1 MCGIVDGGIFSTL
14 GVVVGIA
21 GAWAWLSFATA
32 GLIALATRTTA
43 WRGDVR
49 IRREKIR
56 LRGFN
61 NLTKS
66 LSFNIYD
73 ICYAK
78 SREDRNEYLAYIDEV
93 YNSKRLESILKGVTK
108 IISARILNVSTQDY
122 DPMGA
127 SVAILIAEGS
137 MAQEGKTGISLVHVD
152 KSHLCAHTYPETDKA
167 SGISTFRVDIDISTC
182 GKISPLTSLNY
193 LIKSFDSEVVL
204 LDYRVRGF
212 TRNVQGKKLFI
223 DHDIHSIQQFIA
235 EGVKKRYDRVDINIS
250 QENLFHT
257 KMVLKNF
264 LLDNYLFGTT
274 AKKLNRPERQKVKD
288 SLKREMTE
296 IFYAKNIFR

>member
-1 MCGIVDGGIFSTL
+1 M
-14 GVVVGIA
+14 
-21 GAWAWLSFATA
+21 
-32 GLIALATRTTA
+32 
-43 WRGDVR
+43 R
-49 IRREKIR
+49 IHQKKLK

-78 SREDRNEYLAYIDEV
+78 SRVDRKEYLAYVDEV
-93 YNSKRLESILKGVTK
+93 YNSERLESILKGMADL
-108 IISARILNVSTQDY
+108 IGARILNISSQDY

-127 SVAILIAEGS
+127 SVTILIAEGP
-137 MAQEGKTGISLVHVD
+137 MVQGEHCAISLAHLD
-152 KSHLCAHTYPETDKA
+152 KSHLCAHTYPETDKG

-182 GKISPLTSLNY
+182 GKISPLRALNY

-212 TRNVQGKKLFI
+212 TRNTRGKKLFI
-223 DHDIHSIQQFIA
+223 DHKIHSIQQFIA
-235 EGVKKRYDRVDINIS
+235 DDVKKRYDKVDINIS
-250 QENLFHT
+250 QENIFHT
-257 KMVLKNF
+257 KMVLKDF
-264 LLDNYLFGTT
+264 RLDNYLFGAT
-274 AKKLNRPERQKVKD
+274 AKELDREERRMVKE

-296 IFYAKNIFR
+296 IFHAKNLFR

>member
-1 MCGIVDGGIFSTL
+1 M
-14 GVVVGIA
+14 
-21 GAWAWLSFATA
+21 
-32 GLIALATRTTA
+32 R
-43 WRGDVR
+43 RG
-49 IRREKIR
+49 REKLR

-78 SREDRNEYLAYIDEV
+78 SREDRKEYLSYIDEM
-93 YNSKRLESILKGVTK
+93 YNSVRLESILKGVAD
-108 IISARILNVSTQDY
+108 IIGARILNLSTQDY

-127 SVAILIAEGS
+127 SVVVLIAEGS
-137 MAQEGKTGISLVHVD
+137 TSDALRNGISLAHLD
-152 KSHLCAHTYPETDKA
+152 KSHICAHTYPETDKR

-182 GKISPLTSLNY
+182 GKISPLRSLNY

-212 TRNVQGKKLFI
+212 TRNIHGKKLFI

-235 EGVKKRYDRVDINIS
+235 EGIKKRYDRVDINIS

-257 KMVLKNF
+257 KMVLKDF
-264 LLDNYLFGTT
+264 RLDNYLFGTT
-274 AKKLNRPERQKVKD
+274 SKKLNRQERQKVRD

-296 IFYAKNIFR
+296 IFYAKNLFG

>member
-1 MCGIVDGGIFSTL
+1 M
-14 GVVVGIA
+14 
-21 GAWAWLSFATA
+21 
-32 GLIALATRTTA
+32 
-43 WRGDVR
+43 R
-49 IRREKIR
+49 IRKEKLR

-78 SREDRNEYLAYIDEV
+78 SRADRNEYLAYIDEM
-93 YNSKRLESILKGVTK
+93 YNSERLESILKGVTE

-137 MAQEGKTGISLVHVD
+137 MAHEAKSRISLAHLD
-152 KSHLCAHTYPETDKA
+152 KSHICAHTYPETDKA

-212 TRNVQGKKLFI
+212 TRNVQGKKVFI

-235 EGVKKRYDRVDINIS
+235 EDVKKRYDKVDINIS

-264 LLDNYLFGTT
+264 QLDNYLFGTT
-274 AKKLNRPERQKVKD
+274 AKKLNRLDRQKVKD

-296 IFYAKNIFR
+296 IFYAKNLFR

>member
-1 MCGIVDGGIFSTL
+1 M
-14 GVVVGIA
+14 
-21 GAWAWLSFATA
+21 
-32 GLIALATRTTA
+32 
-43 WRGDVR
+43 R
-49 IRREKIR
+49 IRKEKLR

-78 SREDRNEYLAYIDEV
+78 SREDRNEYLAYIDEM
-93 YNSKRLESILKGVTK
+93 YNSERLESILKGVTK
-108 IISARILNVSTQDY
+108 IIRARILNVSTQDY

-137 MAQEGKTGISLVHVD
+137 MAHEAKSDISLAHLD

-223 DHDIHSIQQFIA
+223 DHEIHSIQQFIA
-235 EGVKKRYDRVDINIS
+235 EDVKKRYDRVDINIS

-257 KMVLKNF
+257 KMVLKEF

-274 AKKLNRPERQKVKD
+274 AKKLARWERQKVKD
-288 SLKREMTE
+288 SLEREMTE
-296 IFYAKNIFR
+296 IFYAKNLFR

>member
-1 MCGIVDGGIFSTL
+1 M
-14 GVVVGIA
+14 
-21 GAWAWLSFATA
+21 
-32 GLIALATRTTA
+32 
-43 WRGDVR
+43 R
-49 IRREKIR
+49 IRREKLR

-78 SREDRNEYLAYIDEV
+78 SREDRKEYLAYIDEV
-93 YNSKRLESILKGVTK
+93 YNSERLESILKGVTD
-108 IISARILNVSTQDY
+108 IIRARILNVSTQDY

-137 MAQEGKTGISLVHVD
+137 MAHEANTGIILAHLD
-152 KSHLCAHTYPETDKA
+152 KSHICAHTYPETDKA

-182 GKISPLTSLNY
+182 GKISPLKSLNY

-235 EGVKKRYDRVDINIS
+235 EDVRKRYDSVDINIS

-257 KMVLKNF
+257 KMVLKDF
-264 LLDNYLFGTT
+264 VLDNYLFGAT
-274 AKKLNRPERQKVKD
+274 AKKLNRQERQKVKD

-296 IFYAKNIFR
+296 IFYAKNLFR

>member
-1 MCGIVDGGIFSTL
+1 MKIH
-14 GVVVGIA
+14 
-21 GAWAWLSFATA
+21 
-32 GLIALATRTTA
+32 
-43 WRGDVR
+43 
-49 IRREKIR
+49 REKLR

-78 SREDRNEYLAYIDEV
+78 SRDDRKEYLAYIDEV
-93 YNSKRLESILKGVTK
+93 YNSARLESILKGVAK
-108 IISARILNVSTQDY
+108 IINARILNISTQDY

-127 SVAILIAEGS
+127 SVTILIAEGAIADE
-137 MAQEGKTGISLVHVD
+137 AQNSISLAHLD
-152 KSHLCAHTYPETDKA
+152 KSHLCAHTYPETDQA
-167 SGISTFRVDIDISTC
+167 SGISTFRVDIDVSTC
-182 GKISPLTSLNY
+182 GKISPLKSLNY

-212 TRNVQGKKLFI
+212 TRDMQGKKLFI

-235 EGVKKRYDRVDINIS
+235 EEVKQQYERVDINIS

-264 LLDNYLFGTT
+264 RLNDYLFGTT
-274 AKKLNRPERQKVKD
+274 AKKLNPRQRQKVKE

-296 IFYAKNIFR
+296 IFYAKNLFR

>member
-1 MCGIVDGGIFSTL
+1 M
-14 GVVVGIA
+14 
-21 GAWAWLSFATA
+21 
-32 GLIALATRTTA
+32 
-43 WRGDVR
+43 R
-49 IRREKIR
+49 IRREKLR

-78 SREDRNEYLAYIDEV
+78 SRADRNEYLAYIDEV
-93 YNSKRLESILKGVTK
+93 YNSERLESILKGVTE

-137 MAQEGKTGISLVHVD
+137 MAHEAKSGISLAHLD
-152 KSHLCAHTYPETDKA
+152 KSHICAHTYPETDKA

-223 DHDIHSIQQFIA
+223 DHEIHSIQQFIA
-235 EGVKKRYDRVDINIS
+235 EDVKKRYDRVDINIS

-274 AKKLNRPERQKVKD
+274 AKKLNRRERQKVKD

-296 IFYAKNIFR
+296 IFYAKNLFR

>member
-1 MCGIVDGGIFSTL
+1 M
-14 GVVVGIA
+14 
-21 GAWAWLSFATA
+21 
-32 GLIALATRTTA
+32 
-43 WRGDVR
+43 R
-49 IRREKIR
+49 IRREKLR

-78 SREDRNEYLAYIDEV
+78 SRADRKEYLAYIDEV
-93 YNSKRLESILKGVTK
+93 YNSERLESILKGVTD
-108 IISARILNVSTQDY
+108 IIRARILNVSTQDY

-137 MAQEGKTGISLVHVD
+137 MAHEATTGISLAHLD
-152 KSHLCAHTYPETDKA
+152 KSHICAHTYPETDKA

-182 GKISPLTSLNY
+182 GRISPLKSLNY

-223 DHDIHSIQQFIA
+223 DHDIHTIQQFIA
-235 EGVKKRYDRVDINIS
+235 EDVRKRYDSVDINIS

-257 KMVLKNF
+257 KMVLKDF
-264 LLDNYLFGTT
+264 VLDNYLFGAT
-274 AKKLNRPERQKVKD
+274 AKKLNRQERQKVKD

-296 IFYAKNIFR
+296 IFYAKNLFR